1 MNIVMT
7 IAGSDSSGGAGIQAD
22 LKTFQELGVYGTTV
36 ITALTAQNT
45 LGVSNI
51 FPATPDFIQAQMEV
65 VLADL
70 SVTAM
75 KTGMLF
81 STDIIN
87 AVAEVLQQVDVQLVV
102 DPVMI
107 AKGGASLLQQQAVE
121 ALKTKLIPLATV
133 LTPNIPEAE
142 VLTGMTILTTAD
154 IQAAAQQILQLG
166 VQCVVMKGGH
176 LEGSEAVDMVF
187 FQDGSTFSL
196 RSERISTQHTHGT
209 GCTFSAAIT
218 AFLGKGY
225 AVRAAIIEAKRFI
238 QAAIENPLNIG
249 NGNGPTNHFAYKQGT
264 AKSEVQLVETT

>member
-1 MNIVMT
+1 MTIVMT

-22 LKTFQELGVYGTTV
+22 LKTFQELGIYGTTV

-45 LGVSNI
+45 LGVSSI
-51 FPATPDFIQAQMEV
+51 SPVTPDFIQAQMEAV
-65 VLADL
+65 FADL
-70 SVTAM
+70 SVTAL

-81 STDIIN
+81 SADIID
-87 AVAEVLQQVDVQLVV
+87 AVAEVLQQMDVKLVV

-142 VLTGMTILTTAD
+142 VLTGMTISTTAD
-154 IQAAAQQILQLG
+154 IQAAAKQILKLG

-176 LEGSEAVDMVF
+176 LEGSEAVDTVF

-196 RSERISTQHTHGT
+196 SSERIHTQHTHGT

-225 AVRAAIIEAKRFI
+225 AIRDAIIEAKRFI

-249 NGNGPTNHFAYKQGT
+249 NGNGPTNHFAYKQVT